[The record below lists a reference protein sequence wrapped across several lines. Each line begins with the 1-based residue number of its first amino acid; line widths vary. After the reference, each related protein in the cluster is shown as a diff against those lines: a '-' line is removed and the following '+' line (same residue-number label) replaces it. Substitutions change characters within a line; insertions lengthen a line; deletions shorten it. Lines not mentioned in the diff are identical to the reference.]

1 MWWIRVVK
9 EGQTRS
15 ETLVNWD
22 GFFIRNI
29 KLSRYGFLLQWK
41 RSNKLSRG
49 HNLLLYNGS
58 HHIASA
64 NLPDACDFGCKWDD
78 AHKVYQ
84 PILTTNLSAVESITE
99 LSSCKFK
106 TGCNS
111 GRCRCHQNSLVCSE
125 VCLSQNCQNSVEE
138 YTMPHQD
145 EDYEQ

>member
-58 HHIASA
+58 HHTLLQQIFLMHVTLVV
-64 NLPDACDFGCKWDD
+64 NGMM
-78 AHKVYQ
+78 
-84 PILTTNLSAVESITE
+84 LTRFINQYWPQTYLQLN
-99 LSSCKFK
+99 
-106 TGCNS
+106 
-111 GRCRCHQNSLVCSE
+111 
-125 VCLSQNCQNSVEE
+125 LSQNSARASLKLDAIVVDADVTRIPRCVQRCVWVK
-138 YTMPHQD
+138 TVKIL
-145 EDYEQ
+145 